1 MPALIFIFCSRF
13 TNLFDPII
21 GFYNNPVK
29 PDRDANDIE
38 YMPIDIV
45 KIKPTN
51 NYLIIKL

>member
-13 TNLFDPII
+13 TNFLNPII
-21 GFYNNPVK
+21 GLYNYPVK

-38 YMPIDIV
+38 YMPINIV

-51 NYLIIKL
+51 NYLII